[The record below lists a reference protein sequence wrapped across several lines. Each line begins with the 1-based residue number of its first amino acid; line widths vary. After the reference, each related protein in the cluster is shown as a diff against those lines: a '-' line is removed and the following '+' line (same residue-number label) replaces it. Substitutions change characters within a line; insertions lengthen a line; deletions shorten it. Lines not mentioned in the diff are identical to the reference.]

1 MFDTLYSQIGAVF
14 MVAVGLFAF
23 LKGDAPER
31 FGAGVY
37 MLGWLASLLTQ
48 QDGEL
53 YKAPIGMFVLD
64 TIALFIFAGLAW
76 KAHRA
81 WPIWV
86 TAIQLLVVM
95 THIMTMI
102 DLRTSL
108 QSLYTIGNLASYLIL
123 IALALGT
130 FWAWQERR
138 AAGLE

>member
-23 LKGDAPER
+23 LKGDEPER

-37 MLGWLASLLTQ
+37 LLAWLASLLTQ
-48 QDGEL
+48 QDGQL
-53 YKAPIGMFVLD
+53 YKVPIGVFVID
-64 TIALFIFAGLAW
+64 TIVLVIFAGLAW
-76 KAHRA
+76 KARRT
-81 WPIWV
+81 WPIWI

-102 DLRTSL
+102 DLRTSFR
-108 QSLYTIGNLASYLIL
+108 SLYTISNLASYLIL
-123 IALALGT
+123 IALTVGT
-130 FWAWQERR
+130 FWAWQDRR